1 VCGIAGWVRASRA
14 WDRSTLKGMMDA
26 ISHRGP
32 DGEGAHCALSPD
44 GAQVALGHRR
54 LAIIDPAGGHQP
66 MFSQDGKAVL
76 TFNGEIYNF
85 REIREEL
92 VAAHGHK
99 FRTNSDSEVL
109 LAAYTQWGSGCLSRL
124 RGMFA
129 FAIWDELK
137 AALFLARDPFGK
149 KPLFILRLPDGI
161 AFASEIKSLLSLPG
175 YERRLNAAALK
186 QYLLFRYVL
195 GPRTFFDGIE
205 KLRPG
210 CFGVY
215 AGKRFRE
222 ERYFIPPELTE
233 DTIAISDADAVAEY
247 GRLFEES
254 VRLRLVSDV
263 PFGAFLSGGLDS
275 SAIVAAM
282 SRNLSQP
289 VRTFSVGFDAGD
301 ADELPYAKRVAQHF
315 GTEHREVMI
324 KPEDIISQLGPT
336 IRALDAPV
344 SEPATIPL
352 LLLSRAAAE
361 NVKMVL
367 SGEGADE
374 FLGGYAKH
382 GLERFAPMYQRLPG
396 AVDRL
401 LRAAVSTL
409 PRRYERPRRALDSL
423 AERDTRLRYPLWFAA
438 FPRAELR
445 ALAASNGA
453 GALDL
458 DRIIAKNAPLSPLRA
473 LLLFDQTSWLPDNL
487 LERGD
492 RVSMA
497 ASLEVRMPFMD
508 RELAAFSARLPN
520 RMRIRGLTGKWL
532 LRRAMRQTL
541 PREILKRPKRGFPVP
556 LAEWF
561 RGSLYPMLTDVLLDR
576 KSLAAGLLGRR
587 YVEDTVAGHRAGTAD
602 ATKPIWLMLN
612 LNLFC
617 DAYRLGA

>member
-1 VCGIAGWVRASRA
+1 
-14 WDRSTLKGMMDA
+14 MMDA
-26 ISHRGP
+26 IGHRGP
-32 DGEGAHCALSPD
+32 DGEGAHMTLSPD

-54 LAIIDPAGGHQP
+54 LAIVDPAGGHQP
-66 MFSQDGKAVL
+66 MLSHDGKAVL

-92 VAAHGHK
+92 VAEHGCTFH
-99 FRTNSDSEVL
+99 TNSDSEVL
-109 LAAYTQWGSGCLSRL
+109 LAAYTRWGSGCLSRL

-129 FAIWDELK
+129 FAIWDERK

-161 AFASEIKSLLSLPG
+161 VFASEIKALLLLPG
-175 YERRLNAAALK
+175 YERRLNVAALK
-186 QYLLFRYVL
+186 QHLLFRYVP
-195 GPRTFFDGIE
+195 GPRTFFSGIE

-210 CFGVY
+210 CFAIY
-215 AGKRFRE
+215 DGKRFRE

-233 DTIAISDADAVAEY
+233 DTITISDAEAEEEY
-247 GRLFEES
+247 ARLFEES

-275 SAIVAAM
+275 SAIVATM
-282 SRNLSQP
+282 SRNLAQP
-289 VRTFSVGFDAGD
+289 VRTFSVGFAANG
-301 ADELPYAKRVAQHF
+301 ADELPYARRVAQHF

-324 KPEDIISQLGPT
+324 RPDDIMANLAPT
-336 IRALDAPV
+336 MRALDAPV

-361 NVKMVL
+361 DVKMVL

-382 GLERFAPMYQRLPG
+382 TVERFVPIYQRLPG
-396 AVDRL
+396 PVDRM
-401 LRAAVSTL
+401 LRAAVAAL
-409 PRRYERPRRALDSL
+409 PRRFERPRRALDAL
-423 AERDTRLRYPLWFAA
+423 AERDVRLRHPLWFAA

-445 ALAASNGA
+445 ALANSNDA
-453 GALDL
+453 GANGLDI
-458 DRIIAKNAPLSPLRA
+458 DRIIAKNAPLCPLRA

-508 RELAAFSARLPN
+508 RELATFTARLPN

-541 PREILKRPKRGFPVP
+541 PREIIERPKRGFPVP

-561 RGSLYPMLTDVLLDR
+561 RGSLHPMLSDALLDR
-576 KSLAAGLLGRR
+576 KSLAASLLGKS
-587 YVEDTVAGHRAGTAD
+587 YVEGMIAGHRAGTSD
-602 ATKPIWLMLN
+602 QTKPIWLLLN

-617 DAYRLGA
+617 DAYRLSV